1 MNLDTNLLLGISL
14 TASFVAGVL
23 ALFAPCC
30 ITFLLPSYLG
40 TIFKE
45 GKKVMLYTLIFALGL
60 SFILVPIALGFR
72 FFIFFLD
79 DYHKQIYYLG
89 AAFMI
94 LMGFMT
100 AVPVF
105 HLPQIFHVNPK
116 VEEKTSVWSVF
127 SLGLMSGLTS
137 ACCAPVLFA
146 AVTLTTLSPTWLQAG
161 LVSIAYV
168 LGIVFP
174 LFLISLG
181 YKKAGN
187 IIGKNRKKF
196 YTVFQYAGVAIFF
209 ISGVTIAILNYMNK
223 LEMKDADR
231 YSNIIRNTAFYIS
244 QYFQNPILDFLV
256 FGSIVF
262 VFIKL
267 LKNFQNNGTPKEK

>member
-1 MNLDTNLLLGISL
+1 MNFDTNLLLGISL

-45 GKKVMLYTLIFALGL
+45 SKKVMFYTLIFSLGL
-60 SFILVPIALGFR
+60 AFILVPIALGFR

-79 DYHKQIYYLG
+79 DWHKQIYYLG

-105 HLPQIFHVNPK
+105 HLPQIFHVTPK
-116 VEEKTSVWSVF
+116 VGEKTSVWSVF

-146 AVTLTTLSPTWLQAG
+146 AVTLTSLSPTWLQAG

-168 LGIVFP
+168 VGIVFP

-181 YKKAGN
+181 YKKAGS
-187 IIGKNRKKF
+187 IVGKNRKKF
-196 YTVFQYAGVAIFF
+196 YSVFQILGVAIFF
-209 ISGVTIAILNYMNK
+209 VSGVTIAVLNYFNK
-223 LEMKDADR
+223 LEMKDASR
-231 YSNIIRNTAFYIS
+231 YSNAIRNTAFFVS
-244 QYFQNPILDFLV
+244 SYFQNPFLDFLV

-262 VFIKL
+262 IFIKL
-267 LKNFQNNGTPKEK
+267 LKKFQNNGK